1 LKLLKGEIRH
11 IGEGGRYMDFSKIF
25 GGGKVICGM
34 SLRNEDAVSPGGLV
48 SLFPKGTKVITPFQ
62 THSPIISLIAEGT
75 DPQVTPQSDAMVTD
89 RPDVC
94 LTVSVADCLPLYLYH
109 PDVPAVGLAHLGWRG
124 LVAGIVE
131 NCVECLSLNFNCSA
145 DRVEALLGPSIGRC
159 CYQVTPEVAV
169 LFPEDFSEL
178 REGRLHLDLRAVT
191 RSKLTTCGLFENNI
205 FSVPNCTSCER
216 EMFFSYRVEGKEVGR
231 MLAFIQIRG

>member
-1 LKLLKGEIRH
+1 
-11 IGEGGRYMDFSKIF
+11 MDFSKIF

-34 SLRNEDAVSPGGLV
+34 SLRNEDAASPGGLV
-48 SLFPKGTKVITPFQ
+48 SLLPKGTKMITPLQ
-62 THSPIISLIAEGT
+62 THSPTVSLIREGI
-75 DPQVTPQSDAMVTD
+75 DIEVTPLSDAMVID
-89 RPDVC
+89 RPNVC

-109 PDVPAVGLAHLGWRG
+109 PDVPAIGLAHLGWRG

-131 NCVECLSLNFNCSA
+131 NCVKCLSLNFNCSA

-159 CYQVTPEVAV
+159 CYRITPEVAV
-169 LFPEDFSEL
+169 LFPEDSSEL
-178 REGRLHLDLRAVT
+178 RQGRLHLDLRAIT
-191 RSKLTTCGLFENNI
+191 TSKLTTCGLSENNI

-216 EMFFSYRVEGKEVGR
+216 EMFFSYRVEGKKVGR

>member
-1 LKLLKGEIRH
+1 MNLLDGEIRH
-11 IGEGGRYMDFSKIF
+11 LAEGGRYMDFSKIF

-48 SLFPKGTKVITPFQ
+48 SFLPKGTKMITSLQ
-62 THSPIISLIAEGT
+62 THSSIVSLIREGI
-75 DPQVTPQSDAMVTD
+75 DIEVTPLSDAMVID
-89 RPDVC
+89 RPNVC

-109 PDVPAVGLAHLGWRG
+109 PDVPAIGLAHLGWRG

-159 CYQVTPEVAV
+159 CYQVSPEVAV
-169 LFPEDFSEL
+169 LFPEDSSEI
-178 REGRLHLDLRAVT
+178 REGRLHLDLRAIT
-191 RSKLTTCGLFENNI
+191 TSKLTTCGLSENNI
-205 FSVPNCTSCER
+205 FSVQNCTSCER
-216 EMFFSYRVEGKEVGR
+216 ELFFSYRVEGKEVGR